1 MPNGNMP
8 ALDFA
13 FYSLTIGAMAITK
26 RQRQVYD
33 FIADFMQRNQFTPSY
48 QEIGDGLGLSSL
60 ATVHKHI
67 TNLEKKGLL
76 NRDYNRSR
84 SIDLLPPRGRLK
96 QAMAVNTGMVLP
108 LMGRIAAGQPIEA
121 IERPE
126 TISLAD
132 FVRSKEVFVLEVRGD
147 SMQDEAILS
156 GDYVLVEKTKIAHN
170 GDIVVALVEGSDA
183 TLKRFYREGDKIRL
197 QPSNAKMKPI
207 MVHAR
212 EVDIQGRVI
221 GVLRKY

>member
-1 MPNGNMP
+1 
-8 ALDFA
+8 
-13 FYSLTIGAMAITK
+13 MAITK

-33 FIADFMQRNQFTPSY
+33 FIADFVQRNSYTPSF

-76 NRDYNRSR
+76 SRDYNRSR
-84 SIDLLPPRGRLK
+84 SIDLLPPKGRLK
-96 QAMAVNTGMVLP
+96 QAMSLNTGMVLP
-108 LMGRIAAGQPIEA
+108 LLGRIAAGQPIEA
-121 IERPE
+121 IARPE

-132 FVRSKEVFVLEVRGD
+132 FVRSKEVFVLEVSGE
-147 SMQDEAILS
+147 SMQDEHIVD
-156 GDYVLVEKTKIAHN
+156 GDYVLVEKSKVAHN
-170 GDIVVALVEGSDA
+170 GDIVVALVEGTDA
-183 TLKRFYREGDKIRL
+183 TLKRFYREGDTIRL

-207 MVHAR
+207 MVPAR
-212 EVDIQGRVI
+212 NVEIQGRVI

>member
-1 MPNGNMP
+1 
-8 ALDFA
+8 
-13 FYSLTIGAMAITK
+13 MAITR

-33 FIADFMQRNQFTPSY
+33 FIADFVQKNQYSPSFE
-48 QEIGDGLGLSSL
+48 EIGEGLGLSSL

-67 TNLEKKGLL
+67 TNLEEKGLL
-76 NRDYNRSR
+76 SRDYNRSR
-84 SIDLLPPRGRLK
+84 SIDLLPPKGRLK
-96 QAMAVNTGMVLP
+96 QSMSVNSGTMVP

-132 FVRSKEVFVLEVRGD
+132 FTRSKEVFALEVRGE
-147 SMQDEAILS
+147 SMQDEHILD

-170 GDIVVALVEGSDA
+170 GDIVVALVEGTDA
-183 TLKRFYREGDKIRL
+183 TLKRLYREGENIRL
-197 QPSNAKMKPI
+197 QPSNARMKPI
-207 MVHAR
+207 IVPAKD
-212 EVDIQGRVI
+212 VQVQGRVI

>member
-1 MPNGNMP
+1 
-8 ALDFA
+8 
-13 FYSLTIGAMAITK
+13 MAITK

-33 FIADFMQRNQFTPSY
+33 FIADFVQRNQFTPSF

-60 ATVHKHI
+60 ATVHKHS

-84 SIDLLPPRGRLK
+84 SIDLLPPKGRLK
-96 QAMAVNTGMVLP
+96 QAMSVNTGMVLP
-108 LMGRIAAGQPIEA
+108 LLGRIAAGQPIEA

-147 SMQDEAILS
+147 SMQDEAILD

-183 TLKRFYREGDKIRL
+183 TLKRFYREGEKVRL
-197 QPSNAKMKPI
+197 QPSNSKMKPI

-212 EVDIQGRVI
+212 DVDIQGRVI

>member
-1 MPNGNMP
+1 MFFRLIFAYNG
-8 ALDFA
+8 
-13 FYSLTIGAMAITK
+13 GMAITR

-33 FIADFMQRNQFTPSY
+33 FIADFVQKNQYSPSFE
-48 QEIGDGLGLSSL
+48 EIGEGLGLSSL
-60 ATVHKHI
+60 ATVHKHV

-76 NRDYNRSR
+76 SRDYNRSR
-84 SIDLLPPRGRLK
+84 SIDLLPPKGRLK
-96 QAMAVNTGMVLP
+96 QAMSVNTGMVLP
-108 LMGRIAAGQPIEA
+108 LVGRIAAGQPIEA

-132 FVRSKEVFVLEVRGD
+132 FTRSKDVFVLEVRGE
-147 SMQDEAILS
+147 SMQDEHILD
-156 GDYVLVEKTKIAHN
+156 GDYVLVEKTKIAHT

-207 MVHAR
+207 IVPAR
-212 EVDIQGRVI
+212 DVEIQGRVI

>member
-1 MPNGNMP
+1 
-8 ALDFA
+8 
-13 FYSLTIGAMAITK
+13 MAITL

-33 FIADFMQRNQFTPSY
+33 FIAEFVQKNQYSPSFE
-48 QEIGDGLGLSSL
+48 EIGEGLGLSSL

-76 NRDYNRSR
+76 SRDYNRSR
-84 SIDLLPPRGRLK
+84 SIDLLPPKGRLK
-96 QAMAVNTGMVLP
+96 QSMSVNSGTLVP

-132 FVRSKEVFVLEVRGD
+132 FTRSKEVFALEVRGE
-147 SMQDEAILS
+147 SMQDEHILD
-156 GDYVLVEKTKIAHN
+156 GDYVLVEKTKSAHN
-170 GDIVVALVEGSDA
+170 GDIVVALVEGTDA
-183 TLKRFYREGDKIRL
+183 TLKRLYREGENIRL
-197 QPSNAKMKPI
+197 QPSNARMKPI
-207 MVHAR
+207 IVPAKDV
-212 EVDIQGRVI
+212 EVQGRVI

>member
-1 MPNGNMP
+1 
-8 ALDFA
+8 
-13 FYSLTIGAMAITK
+13 MAITK

-33 FIADFMQRNQFTPSY
+33 FIAEFVQRNQYSPSFE
-48 QEIGDGLGLSSL
+48 EIGEGLGLSSL

-67 TNLEKKGLL
+67 SNLEKKGLL

-84 SIDLLPPRGRLK
+84 SIDLLPPKGRLK
-96 QAMAVNTGMVLP
+96 QSMSVNSGTMVP
-108 LMGRIAAGQPIEA
+108 LVGRIAAGQPIEA
-121 IERPE
+121 VERAE

-132 FVRSKEVFVLEVRGD
+132 FTRSKEVFALEVRGE
-147 SMQDEAILS
+147 SMQDEHILD
-156 GDYVLVEKTKIAHN
+156 GDYVLVEKTKVAHN

-183 TLKRFYREGDKIRL
+183 TLKRLYREGENIRL

-207 MVHAR
+207 IVPAR
-212 EVDIQGRVI
+212 DVAVQGRVI

>member
-1 MPNGNMP
+1 
-8 ALDFA
+8 
-13 FYSLTIGAMAITK
+13 MAITK

-33 FIADFMQRNQFTPSY
+33 FISDFVERNQYSPSFE
-48 QEIGDGLGLSSL
+48 EIGEGLGLSSL

-67 TNLEKKGLL
+67 SNLEKKGLL
-76 NRDYNRSR
+76 SRDYNRSR
-84 SIDLLPPRGRLK
+84 SIDLLPPKGRLK
-96 QAMAVNTGMVLP
+96 QAMSVSTGMVLP
-108 LMGRIAAGQPIEA
+108 LLGRIAAGQPIEA

-147 SMQDEAILS
+147 SMQDEHILNN
-156 GDYVLVEKTKIAHN
+156 DYVLVEKTKVAHN
-170 GDIVVALVEGSDA
+170 GDIVVALVDGTDA

-207 MVHAR
+207 IVAAANV
-212 EVDIQGRVI
+212 EIQGRVI

>member
-1 MPNGNMP
+1 M
-8 ALDFA
+8 L
-13 FYSLTIGAMAITK
+13 LMAITK

-33 FIADFMQRNQFTPSY
+33 FIAEFVQRNQYTPSY

-67 TNLEKKGLL
+67 SNLEKKGLL

-84 SIDLLPPRGRLK
+84 SIDLLPPKGRLK
-96 QAMAVNTGMVLP
+96 QSMSVNTGMVLP
-108 LMGRIAAGQPIEA
+108 LVGRIAAGHPIEA

-132 FVRSKEVFVLEVRGD
+132 FTRSKDVFVLEVRGE
-147 SMQDEAILS
+147 SMQDEHILD
-156 GDYVLVEKTKIAHN
+156 GDYVLVEKTKNAHN
-170 GDIVVALVEGSDA
+170 GDIVVALVEASDA

-207 MVHAR
+207 IVPAAD
-212 EVDIQGRVI
+212 VQVQGRVI